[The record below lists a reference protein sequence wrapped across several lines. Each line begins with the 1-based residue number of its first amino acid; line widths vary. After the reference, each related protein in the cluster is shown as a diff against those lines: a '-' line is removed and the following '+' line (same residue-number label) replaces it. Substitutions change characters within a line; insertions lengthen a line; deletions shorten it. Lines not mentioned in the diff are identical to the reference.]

1 MYVCIC
7 VCVFWG
13 EDTEEDQQYQNKKY
27 RKGQN
32 QESKEARR
40 ARTKAAK
47 QAKFDPNR
55 AETTLQTKERKA
67 REEQEEEA
75 KLLLMESSDNDNDDN
90 DEDFP
95 FPQDHSEEEEET
107 KEDTPAKIEPSSN
120 HSRIEALRT
129 KLHAKIAEKRA
140 IRPEEE
146 KPNSSVVSK
155 RAARRADK
163 KRRLEAKKK
172 KQQQSTNSNNSK
184 QEKRSM
190 GGTQFNS
197 IHNNSNT
204 SEDLLGIDYG
214 GLAGL
219 KNVPFFQD
227 NKSLNHNGNGASQKR
242 KKKSLE
248 TLLALAQR
256 KKQRLQELKAG
267 TDADKEKAKNIQ
279 WGDTL
284 KAATGE
290 KVNDDTTIL
299 KKAIKRKVKKKVKS
313 QEAWKAR
320 MEQVKDKMDER
331 QQIRV
336 HNISQRKLGGV
347 IGANLSKK
355 RIVEEEKDEET
366 KKRPRRGPHSSRAGF
381 EGKKQ
386 DFINGKNNH
395 NNKPTKS
402 IQ

>member
-1 MYVCIC
+1 MF
-7 VCVFWG
+7 FWVSI
-13 EDTEEDQQYQNKKY
+13 EEEQQYQNKKY

-67 REEQEEEA
+67 REEEEEEA
-75 KLLLMESSDNDNDDN
+75 KMMMMESSDDDNDDN
-90 DEDFP
+90 DDDDFSFPHDSEDE
-95 FPQDHSEEEEET
+95 QET
-107 KEDTPAKIEPSSN
+107 NLPEPTTTQMDPSSDTVKEPTTSSN
-120 HSRIEALRT
+120 HSRIEALRA

-146 KPNSSVVSK
+146 QPNSSVVSK

-163 KRRLEAKKK
+163 KRRLEAQKK
-172 KQQQSTNSNNSK
+172 KQQQQFTKTNNNK

-197 IHNNSNT
+197 IHNKSNQ

-227 NKSLNHNGNGASQKR
+227 NKSLNHNGPGSNQKR

-248 TLLALAQR
+248 SLLALAQR

-284 KAATGE
+284 KAAT
-290 KVNDDTTIL
+290 
-299 KKAIKRKVKKKVKS
+299 
-313 QEAWKAR
+313 
-320 MEQVKDKMDER
+320 
-331 QQIRV
+331 
-336 HNISQRKLGGV
+336 
-347 IGANLSKK
+347 
-355 RIVEEEKDEET
+355 
-366 KKRPRRGPHSSRAGF
+366 
-381 EGKKQ
+381 
-386 DFINGKNNH
+386 
-395 NNKPTKS
+395 
-402 IQ
+402 

>member
-1 MYVCIC
+1 MF
-7 VCVFWG
+7 FWVSI
-13 EDTEEDQQYQNKKY
+13 EEEQQYQNKKY

-67 REEQEEEA
+67 REEEEEEA
-75 KLLLMESSDNDNDDN
+75 KMMMMESSDDDNDDN
-90 DEDFP
+90 DDDDFSFPHDSEDEQETNLP
-95 FPQDHSEEEEET
+95 EPTTTKIDQSSET
-107 KEDTPAKIEPSSN
+107 VKEPTSSN
-120 HSRIEALRT
+120 HSRIEALRA

-146 KPNSSVVSK
+146 QPNSSVVSK

-163 KRRLEAKKK
+163 KRRLEAQKK
-172 KQQQSTNSNNSK
+172 KQQQQFTKTNNNK

-197 IHNNSNT
+197 IHNKSNQ

-227 NKSLNHNGNGASQKR
+227 NKSLNHNGPGSNQKR

-248 TLLALAQR
+248 SLLALAQR

-267 TDADKEKAKNIQ
+267 TEADKEKAKNIQ

-284 KAATGE
+284 KAAT
-290 KVNDDTTIL
+290 
-299 KKAIKRKVKKKVKS
+299 
-313 QEAWKAR
+313 
-320 MEQVKDKMDER
+320 
-331 QQIRV
+331 
-336 HNISQRKLGGV
+336 
-347 IGANLSKK
+347 
-355 RIVEEEKDEET
+355 
-366 KKRPRRGPHSSRAGF
+366 
-381 EGKKQ
+381 
-386 DFINGKNNH
+386 
-395 NNKPTKS
+395 
-402 IQ
+402 